1 MIAHLKGSVLF
12 WAEQLLVVD
21 VNGVGYEVHSPTSTT
36 LAAPEG
42 ADVALH
48 IHMVVREDAMQLYG
62 FITQQ
67 ERALFLLLIGVSG
80 VGPKVAMAVL
90 STLAPEALSGAI
102 MRGDVAA
109 LSQVPGV
116 GKKTASRLA
125 LELKDKVA
133 QIAPSAEPAT
143 MMATAGAASSP
154 HRDALSALLNLG
166 YPKARA
172 EAALAGLADGPEQSV
187 EALIRHAL
195 TQLGAGS

>member
-42 ADVALH
+42 TDVALH

-102 MRGDVAA
+102 IRGDVGPCRRCRGWAKRQPA
-109 LSQVPGV
+109 DWRWNS
-116 GKKTASRLA
+116 KTKSHRS
-125 LELKDKVA
+125 
-133 QIAPSAEPAT
+133 PRP
-143 MMATAGAASSP
+143 P
-154 HRDALSALLNLG
+154 HR
-166 YPKARA
+166 P
-172 EAALAGLADGPEQSV
+172 
-187 EALIRHAL
+187 
-195 TQLGAGS
+195 